1 MVGHSLTRKVSALS
15 LFQTDAW
22 LGAWWNTWGTTA
34 GFSSVIPGG
43 SGGSGLYLDNYRFR
57 GVLPIRCLQFVGTN
71 YRRIST
77 PRTEYNQLRSEWF
90 TDSEFEFVQSLPW
103 NEAVFRDIV
112 DHSPDLNEIKR
123 LCKSKRWL
131 FRVVH
136 SDDAYGISALGDF
149 HTYLGKLGYN
159 TRLRLFNRRKVLQSC
174 GEISRRNLW
183 PNECDTFFQL
193 LNDFHRDRWGTP
205 CFGRLS
211 LAFHKQFLADI
222 EKEGGVPQLSL
233 LSCDQSAISVLYNVE
248 FKGTVYN
255 LQSGYLESFHKKLSI
270 GSLHLGY
277 CIEEAFLDPG
287 VRLFDLLA
295 GGGKNDNYKKRL
307 ATDITPLVSVM
318 IVRGTLLK
326 LLYLL
331 KHPDW

>member
-1 MVGHSLTRKVSALS
+1 
-15 LFQTDAW
+15 
-22 LGAWWNTWGTTA
+22 
-34 GFSSVIPGG
+34 
-43 SGGSGLYLDNYRFR
+43 
-57 GVLPIRCLQFVGTN
+57 
-71 YRRIST
+71 
-77 PRTEYNQLRSEWF
+77 
-90 TDSEFEFVQSLPW
+90 
-103 NEAVFRDIV
+103 
-112 DHSPDLNEIKR
+112 
-123 LCKSKRWL
+123 
-131 FRVVH
+131 
-136 SDDAYGISALGDF
+136 
-149 HTYLGKLGYN
+149 
-159 TRLRLFNRRKVLQSC
+159 
-174 GEISRRNLW
+174 
-183 PNECDTFFQL
+183 
-193 LNDFHRDRWGTP
+193 
-205 CFGRLS
+205 
-211 LAFHKQFLADI
+211 FLADI